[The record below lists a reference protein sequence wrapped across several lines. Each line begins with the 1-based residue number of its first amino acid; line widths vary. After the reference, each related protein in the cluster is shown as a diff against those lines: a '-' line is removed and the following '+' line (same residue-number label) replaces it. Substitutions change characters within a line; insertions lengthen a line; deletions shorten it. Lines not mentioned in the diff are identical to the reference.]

1 MGLQGAMNS
10 AVSGLSAQGNAMSV
24 IGNNISNSNTTAY
37 KANRALFSDV
47 LAQEVSSAGGNS
59 QVGRG
64 VNTATVD
71 SDFSQGT
78 FKGTSSNT
86 DLAVDGPGL
95 FIMGQQGSD
104 TVNYTRDGA
113 FNFNDQGYLVNPT
126 GQMVQGYQVN
136 ENGDTIG
143 DLTDV
148 QVNTNS
154 SIPAQQT
161 TGVTTVT
168 NLNADTKTN
177 TAGSFGG
184 TYKGWER
191 INATNYDTIS
201 FDLNFAG
208 RSVTGGSGISVDMEQ
223 VNTNQGG
230 TTTTDTANGLATQL
244 NSLTGSTPA
253 GINSIAGD
261 VTSGGLVVEDSEGNE
276 LTITQNG
283 DSFDFSTTNGSNFGV
298 KEFDETVTGST
309 NTYAQ
314 LNVSSDSLGT
324 QTALNSDSTS
334 SVYAFNEDNPAKTS
348 DFSTSVTAYD
358 SLGEAHTI
366 TTYFQKTSNNNWD
379 FYFMAPAGEVSG
391 TPDSGQQRVGSGSV
405 EFTPSG
411 EIAATDSASTDPI
424 TWNNGS
430 ETGQQITYDLSGL
443 TQFSGQSEVVRQEQD
458 GNASGSMVDVN
469 VDQQGNV
476 IANYSNGESQKEFRL
491 GLAQFSNE
499 GGLSRAGNN
508 LYEATAQSGDPAI
521 GVPGSSVGTIRSNSL
536 EQSNV
541 DIAKQFTDMITTQRA
556 YQANSRVISTTKDML
571 QEVINLTR

>member
-184 TYKGWER
+184 NYKGWEWNGSADR
-191 INATNYDTIS
+191 DVIE
-201 FDLNFAG
+201 FDLNLG
-208 RSVTGGSGISVDMEQ
+208 EETVDTVTVDMDSVTSPKNSNEIADFIQSNISSTY
-223 VNTNQGG
+223 TNS
-230 TTTTDTANGLATQL
+230 NGDEL
-244 NSLTGSTPA
+244 N
-253 GINSIAGD
+253 
-261 VTSGGLVVEDSEGNE
+261 
-276 LTITQNG
+276 ITRDG
-283 DSFDFSTTNGSNFGV
+283 DSFNFSTTNGSSFGITNFR
-298 KEFDETVTGST
+298 ETTTGGSSTTSAQMNINSDTLNDQATLQYGT
-309 NTYAQ
+309 NTSA
-314 LNVSSDSLGT
+314 
-324 QTALNSDSTS
+324 
-334 SVYAFNEDNPAKTS
+334 YAFDTNNPAETS
-348 DFSTSVTAYD
+348 DFSTSVTSYD

-366 TTYFQKTSNNNWD
+366 TTFFDKTSNNNWD
-379 FYFMAPAGEVSG
+379 FHFMAPAEEVSEVGG
-391 TPDSGQQRVGSGSV
+391 TNITSSSGLVEVGSGTA
-405 EFTPSG
+405 EFTSTG
-411 EIAATDSASTDPI
+411 EVANISPGKTTEGI
-424 TWNNGS
+424 TWSNGS
-430 ETGQQITYDLSGL
+430 AAGQQITYDFSGL

>member
-1 MGLQGAMNS
+1 MGLQSAMTS
-10 AVSGLSAQGNAMSV
+10 AVSGLSANGNAMSV

-59 QVGRG
+59 QIGRG

-78 FKGTSSNT
+78 FEGTSSNT

-95 FIMGQQGSD
+95 FIMGQPGND

-113 FNFNDQGYLVNPT
+113 FNFNDQGFLVNPT
-126 GQMVQGYQVN
+126 GQRVQGYQVN

-148 QVNTNS
+148 QVNTNT

-177 TAGSFGG
+177 TAGTFGG
-184 TYKGWER
+184 DYENWTPS
-191 INATNYDTIS
+191 DTVA
-201 FDLNFAG
+201 FDLNVGVLGNLGTVAADGATSNAG
-208 RSVTGGSGISVDMEQ
+208 IADNIGNAID
-223 VNTNQGG
+223 
-230 TTTTDTANGLATQL
+230 GLG
-244 NSLTGSTPA
+244 NWDNIGNDITGSYSNLEDEGDYAEWNDSNGNTVLRIERNGNSGFNFQTYQGANFSITEFNETTGATPNPDKKMNVISSSL
-253 GINSIAGD
+253 GEQTTLKTSD
-261 VTSGGLVVEDSEGNE
+261 TSGVFDSAYV
-276 LTITQNG
+276 
-283 DSFDFSTTNGSNFGV
+283 FDP
-298 KEFDETVTGST
+298 
-309 NTYAQ
+309 
-314 LNVSSDSLGT
+314 
-324 QTALNSDSTS
+324 
-334 SVYAFNEDNPAKTS
+334 DNPAETS

-379 FYFMAPAGEVSG
+379 FHFMAPAGEVSG
-391 TPDSGQQRVGSGSV
+391 DPDSGLQEVGAGSV

-411 EIAATDSASTDPI
+411 EIATTDNPSTNAI
-424 TWNNGS
+424 TWSNGS
-430 ETGQQITYDLSGL
+430 EAGQQITYDFDGL
-443 TQFSGQSEVVRQEQD
+443 TQFSGQSEVVRQEQN
-458 GNASGSMVDVN
+458 GNASGNMVDVN
-469 VDQQGNV
+469 VDEEGTV

-491 GLAQFSNE
+491 GLAQFSNTD
-499 GGLSRAGNN
+499 GLKRAGDN
-508 LYEATAQSGDPAI
+508 LYEATPESGDPAI

-556 YQANSRVISTTKDML
+556 YQANSRTISTTKDML